1 MNLQSWKTSKGRD
14 SVKRPSQKCPGQTCL
29 AFLVF
34 ARWVCSIIMA
44 TRSNHIADYL
54 RCHSRSSS
62 FINAEHPPVLLSLR
76 VGRSLLGG
84 GGRGGQ
90 GWGGRNKRTGLYQ
103 PMLSFRFSC
112 VCLRLIR
119 ILLTGTHHP
128 RPSILLYPLSS
139 LRGRE
144 IGSPGK
150 TLAEQTWDNP
160 RASYSRICL
169 FRLMQIFCWVGDMV
183 IRIVPPFLTRLGT
196 L

>member
-1 MNLQSWKTSKGRD
+1 
-14 SVKRPSQKCPGQTCL
+14 
-29 AFLVF
+29 
-34 ARWVCSIIMA
+34 
-44 TRSNHIADYL
+44 
-54 RCHSRSSS
+54 
-62 FINAEHPPVLLSLR
+62 
-76 VGRSLLGG
+76 
-84 GGRGGQ
+84 
-90 GWGGRNKRTGLYQ
+90 
-103 PMLSFRFSC
+103 MLSFRFSC

-196 L
+196 LWLLKTLWMYNINTYSYVEPYEADATIRRKQHIWLWWRRPVIKNDNVLHNCRWLQCLLWWWQPF